1 MRFLKLSFILFLPLV
16 VSAQNKTYNITTY
29 GAQADGKTN
38 NTAALQ
44 KAIDDASQD
53 GGGRV
58 IVPAGRFVTGPL
70 HLKSGV
76 NLYLSKGAMLLGSDH
91 RRDYGPGS
99 AEPMITAK
107 DQQNISITGS
117 GTIDGQGDRLLK
129 DIFDMLQKGELKDSN
144 WQTYNPWHQKQP
156 EERNRPKLI
165 FFIGCNNVQI
175 KGISLKNSVD
185 WVQDY
190 KECDNLVVD
199 SINVE
204 SNTYWN
210 NDGIDIVDCH
220 NVRVTNSFFNA
231 DDDGICL
238 KSENRNAYSDQIYIA
253 NCKVRSSASGIKF
266 GTASRGGFKHVTIKN
281 VEIYDT
287 YRSAIALESV
297 DGGFLEDIDIRD
309 INARN
314 TGNAIFI
321 RVGHRNQDSVSSS
334 VKRIYIANVKVQ
346 IPKGKPDKGYPM
358 EGPELLFKHHGFP
371 CVIAGLPGHPVSDVT
386 LENIKV
392 SYEGGYDKHIP
403 TIGLDSL
410 QTIPEQLKDYPEFS
424 MFGELPAWAL
434 YVRHAQNLVI
444 KSTNFSYQKPDL
456 RPACIFDDVTGLQ
469 FQQIAIPQAKTTPV
483 IVLKDV
489 KDSSLSNLKLPVDEK
504 TAIKKID

>member
-1 MRFLKLSFILFLPLV
+1 MRFLKLSFILFLPFV
-16 VSAQNKTYNITTY
+16 VAAQNKTYNITTY
-29 GAQADGKTN
+29 GAVPDGKTN
-38 NTAALQ
+38 NAIALQ
-44 KAIDDASQD
+44 KAIDDASRN
-53 GGGRV
+53 GSGLVV
-58 IVPAGRFVTGPL
+58 IPPGRFVSGPI
-70 HLKSGV
+70 HLKSNV
-76 NLYLSKGAMLLGSDH
+76 NLYLSRGAVLLGSAS
-91 RRDYGPGS
+91 RKDYGPGN
-99 AEPMITAK
+99 AEPLIAANN
-107 DQQNISITGS
+107 QQNISITGP
-117 GTIDGQGDRLLK
+117 GTVDGQGDRLLK
-129 DIFDMLQKGELKDSN
+129 SLFDMLEKGELQDAT

-156 EERNRPKLI
+156 EERNRPKIIL
-165 FFIGCNNVQI
+165 FTGCSNIRI
-175 KGISLKNSVD
+175 KGVSLKNSLD

-190 KECDNLVVD
+190 KECNDLVID

-220 NVRVTNSFFNA
+220 NVRITNSFFNA

-238 KSENRNAYSDQIYIA
+238 KSENRNAYCDDIYVA

-266 GTASRGGFKHVTIKN
+266 GTASRGGFRHVTIKN

-309 INARN
+309 ITARN

-321 RVGHRNQDSVSSS
+321 RVGHRNQDTVSSS

-358 EGPELLFKHHGFP
+358 EGPELRFAHHSFP
-371 CVIAGLPGHPVSDVT
+371 CVIAGLPGHPVSNVT
-386 LENIKV
+386 LENINV
-392 SYEGGYDKHIP
+392 TYEGGYDKRIP

-410 QTIPEQLKDYPEFS
+410 QAIPENAKEYPEFS

-434 YVRHAQNLVI
+434 YVRHAQNITI
-444 KSTNFSYQKPDL
+444 KSTKFSNQKPDP
-456 RPACIFDDVTGLQ
+456 RPACVFNDVAGLQ
-469 FQQIAIPQAKTTPV
+469 LQQLVIPKAETAPV
-483 IVLKDV
+483 IVFKGTKDV
-489 KDSSLSNLKLPVDEK
+489 SLNNLKLVIDEQS
-504 TAIKKID
+504 AIRKID